1 MDKMIAASRSVLS
14 NYATFSGRASRP
26 ELWWWFLSVLI
37 ILILTELI
45 DAYLIVPFLG
55 LENAVDADRTRPLSW
70 IVSLALIL
78 PNLAVGARR
87 LHDIGKSAWW
97 LLVGLIPLIGT
108 LVLIYFYLQP
118 SDTGRNAY
126 GPPNRLQA

>member
-14 NYATFSGRASRP
+14 QYVTFSGRASRP
-26 ELWWWFLSVLI
+26 EIWWWFLTVLI
-37 ILILTELI
+37 LLICTELI
-45 DAYLIVPFLG
+45 DAFLIAPLLG
-55 LENAVDADRTRPLSW
+55 LDLVEGEEARPLSW

-87 LHDIGKSAWW
+87 LHDIGRTGWW
-97 LLVGLIPLIGT
+97 LLLGVIPIIGA

-118 SDTGRNAY
+118 SDPDQNPYGAPRRLTG
-126 GPPNRLQA
+126 